1 MPPKCH
7 HYYPEHHANHR
18 CNRRNAPAQPGEGAR
33 IEIQDLRTSAAQ
45 PPTTTIQKK
54 SANLKKTL
62 IKKKTSDLGKNPIFF
77 APAARIFLAAFGGQ
91 NH

>member
-1 MPPKCH
+1 MKNKKYISKILSNCSKTVK
-7 HYYPEHHANHR
+7 
-18 CNRRNAPAQPGEGAR
+18 GAR

-54 SANLKKTL
+54 SANLKKPL